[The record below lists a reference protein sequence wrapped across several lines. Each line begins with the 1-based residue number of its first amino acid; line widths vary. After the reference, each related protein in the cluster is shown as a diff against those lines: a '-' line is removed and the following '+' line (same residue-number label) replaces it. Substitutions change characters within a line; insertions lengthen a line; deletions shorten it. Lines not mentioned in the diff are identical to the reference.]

1 MLCHYPMIAFPGA
14 RQGGVNL
21 FGLVLNNRRGSWN
34 AVNTGVDVWDFRPA
48 TLEDIKKRSKT
59 LPVNPV
65 RAFAEPNS

>member
-14 RQGGVNL
+14 RHGGFNL

-34 AVNTGVDVWDFRPA
+34 AVNAGVDVWDFGQA
-48 TLEDIKKRSKT
+48 TLADIKRRPKT

-65 RAFAEPNS
+65 WAFAEPNS